1 MRLTIGLAA
10 ACLFLIAA
18 EGKDKDKKAGDP
30 LTGTWKVTSLV
41 FGGQE
46 VEQAKG
52 ATYVYKD
59 GKLTRKGA
67 MGEQTSA
74 YKLDTS
80 KKPATIDLTVQGG
93 DRDGMKIQGIFEV
106 KGDELKVC
114 VAFMGGGRPT
124 KFDGSE
130 EGQALLTLKRDKGES
145 KEKGK
150 E

>member
-10 ACLFLIAA
+10 CVLFLAA
-18 EGKDKDKKAGDP
+18 EGKDKKTDDP

-52 ATYVYKD
+52 TVQTFKD
-59 GKLTRKGA
+59 GKLIRKTQ
-67 MGEQTSA
+67 MGEQTSK
-74 YKLDTS
+74 YKIDTS
-80 KKPATIDLTVQGG
+80 KKPATIDLTAMGG
-93 DRDGMKIQGIFEV
+93 RQDGMTRKGIFEV
-106 KGDELKVC
+106 KGDELKIC
-114 VAFMGGGRPT
+114 LAFMPDGDRPT
-124 KFDGSE
+124 KFDGSA
-130 EGQALLTLKRDKGES
+130 EGYALLTLKRDKAES